1 MSHSREKII
10 MIRVFGRRL
19 SYFRPDRTF
28 AEISANLSEGK
39 LEWESVDLKAESIKM
54 KEKIGKCSNQGEM
67 LSVLVDYRENGFYEL
82 YRILF
87 SYGLS
92 LSTFSNF

>member
-1 MSHSREKII
+1 

-54 KEKIGKCSNQGEM
+54 KEKIGKCSNQAEM
-67 LSVLVDYRENGFYEL
+67 LSVLVDYRENGFYHL
-82 YRILF
+82 HGFLF
-87 SYGLS
+87 SYDLS
-92 LSTFSNF
+92 LSIFKYFNSSI